1 MKTERLFDKDPYKRE
16 FTARVIGKRDAGEN
30 QEIVLER
37 TLFYP
42 TSGGQPADRGVLG
55 GVPVVDVFEE
65 GERIVHVTNGKVPD
79 GERVEGSIDWDR
91 RFDHMQQHTGQH
103 ILSQAFVLSA
113 SAKTVGF
120 HLGSEASSIDLDVA
134 DLSAERIAQTE
145 SIANGVVFE
154 NRDVVLHEVPF
165 EKIASIPLRKPT
177 QRESTVRVVEVSGFD
192 WSGCCGTHVKRT
204 GDVGLIKV
212 VRWERY
218 KGGTRVT
225 FLCGWRALRDY
236 QGKLET
242 VKEVCRVMTSGESE
256 VLETLV
262 RWQQEKKATTKKLRF
277 LTDAL
282 LENEAKNLMENA
294 EHRDSYTLV
303 STVFQDREAEEIQG
317 LLKKLIRFE
326 NVVALIGLKKER
338 GYLFFGRSQSLSLD
352 MKRLVDRAG
361 EVMGAVGGGS
371 EVIAQ
376 ASSEEVSQ
384 VEVALEKA
392 RHLLTAKMV

>member
-154 NRDVVLHEVPF
+154 NRDVVLHQVPF